1 MEEEDEDDNN
11 EDQEDRIVN
20 GYADHR
26 KPWSADLYNEG
37 IGSIVCGA
45 AIINPRFV
53 V

>member
-1 MEEEDEDDNN
+1 MEEEEDDNN

-20 GYADHR
+20 GYGDHQ
-26 KPWSADLYNEG
+26 KPWSADLYNEDKEV
-37 IGSIVCGA
+37 IVCGA